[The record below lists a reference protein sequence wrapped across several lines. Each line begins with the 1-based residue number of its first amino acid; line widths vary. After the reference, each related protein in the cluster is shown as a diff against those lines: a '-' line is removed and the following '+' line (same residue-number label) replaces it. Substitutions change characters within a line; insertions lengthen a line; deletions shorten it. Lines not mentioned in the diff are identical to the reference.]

1 MNYEFI
7 QYRVADQ
14 IAHVLLDRPRY
25 RNALSRQLLEELDL
39 AFEDATNDT
48 AVRVIVLS
56 ANGDHFSAGHDLGTE
71 DEKADL
77 EQRPMADGLRGR
89 YKRSQDLYL
98 DFTLRWRDLPKPTIA
113 VVQGYC
119 IFGGWMIAS
128 AMDLVFAANDAMFLG
143 TNFQYFSIPWDIH
156 PRKAKEILFESRFID
171 GTEACDLGLVNRVYT
186 RDVLL
191 EEAVA
196 YAKRVASND
205 TFQLRMIKQ
214 AVNLAQDSQGFRT
227 HISAAHNLHMLSS
240 AAEKDPDFALGKTSG
255 NRRPMVQ
262 QALKNYQNR
271 QIQQQG
277 DQ

>member
-77 EQRPMADGLRGR
+77 EQRPMAGGLRGR